1 MKPVSFAN
9 QLMAEEVKRDQIYQ
23 RYANA
28 LKGAVHG
35 QVVTRFPPEP
45 SGYLHIGHVKA
56 AMLNF
61 HYAKIYGGRMLLRFD
76 DTNPSKE
83 TVEFLESIKQ
93 DLALLEIFPDSVSS
107 TSDHFGLLQDQMEKM
122 ITNGDAYLDNTPVE
136 KMREERDAGIESAA
150 RSQTVEENL
159 EIWRRFVRGEASEY
173 CVRGKMFMT
182 SKNKCLRDPVFYR
195 FNATPH
201 LKTGST
207 TLVYPTYDFA
217 CPIVDSIEGVTHALR
232 TSEYNDRNDMYK
244 WVQEKLGLR
253 KVTIKDFSRLNFVH
267 TCLSK
272 RKLQKLVDTG
282 VVDGWSD
289 PRFPT
294 VQGIIRRGMQ
304 ARTLLEFMLEQGP
317 SKATVFMDWTSLW
330 GKNAKILD
338 PITPR
343 FTALSAES
351 LCLLE
356 LENGPEHATT
366 QTQPLHQKN
375 ASLGTKEVH
384 YFTRALLELADA
396 ETVQPGEK
404 ITLMKWG
411 NVVVSSVGPTDETFN
426 GVKLHLKLVGRL
438 ALDDTNYADTK
449 KFTWLPALEHGLVP
463 LTLVEYDVLITKPKV
478 EENDD
483 FDAIVNV
490 NSKFTTPAL
499 GEPAIAGV
507 VQHSSIQL
515 ERKGYFKIDN
525 ASPLELISIPDG
537 KLRGMVPGSSK
548 VDQKVLSQGVQSGDS
563 ERVKARK
570 AKKEKQKKAEVE
582 QSEQKKAE
590 SEASESAS

>member
-1 MKPVSFAN
+1 
-9 QLMAEEVKRDQIYQ
+9 MAEEVKRDPIYK
-23 RYANA
+23 RFANA

-61 HYAKIYGGRMLLRFD
+61 HYAKMYGGRMLLRFD
-76 DTNPSKE
+76 DTNPTKE
-83 TVEFLESIKQ
+83 TAEFLESIKQ

-107 TSDHFGLLQDQMEKM
+107 TSDHFGLMQDYMERM
-122 ITNGDAYLDNTPVE
+122 ISNGDAYLDNTPVE
-136 KMREERDAGIESAA
+136 KMREERDVGIESIN
-150 RSQTVEENL
+150 RQQTVEENL
-159 EIWRRFVRGEASEY
+159 AIWRRFLTGEAHEY

-201 LKTGST
+201 LKTGT
-207 TLVYPTYDFA
+207 TYVVYPTYDFA

-232 TSEYNDRNDMYK
+232 TSEYNDRNDMYY

-253 KVTIKDFSRLNFVH
+253 KVAIKDFSRLNFIH

-272 RKLQKLVDTG
+272 RKLQIMVNTG
-282 VVDGWSD
+282 IVDGWAD

-294 VQGIIRRGMQ
+294 VQGIIRRGME

-317 SKATVFMDWTSLW
+317 SKATVYMDWTTLW
-330 GKNAKILD
+330 AKNAKIID
-338 PITPR
+338 GTAPR
-343 FTALSAES
+343 YTALSTET

-356 LENGPEHATT
+356 LENGPESQTT
-366 QTQPLHQKN
+366 QSHPLHQKN

-384 YFTRALLELADA
+384 YFSRVLLEKADA

-411 NVVVSSVGPTDETFN
+411 NVVITGVEPTEETFQ
-426 GVKLHLKLVGRL
+426 GFRLHIKLTGRL
-438 ALDDTNYADTK
+438 ALDDTNYSDTK
-449 KFTWLPALEHGLVP
+449 KFTWLAALEHGLVP
-463 LTLVEYDVLITKPKV
+463 FALVEYDHLITKAKV
-478 EENDD
+478 EETDD
-483 FDAIVNV
+483 FDSIVNV
-490 NSKFTTPAL
+490 NSKFTTLAL
-499 GEPAIAGV
+499 GEPSIAGAPRY
-507 VQHSSIQL
+507 QSIQL
-515 ERKGYFKIDN
+515 ERKGFFKIDN
-525 ASPLELISIPDG
+525 TSPLELISIPDG
-537 KLRGMVPGSSK
+537 KAKGIVPGSSK
-548 VDQKVLSQGVQSGDS
+548 VDHKALAQGTEKGES

-570 AKKEKQKKAEVE
+570 AKKERKNKTEAEAPE
-582 QSEQKKAE
+582 P
-590 SEASESAS
+590 AS